1 MHCPYCG
8 KEVKEDWIY
17 CPNCAKNISTGEK
30 ANGESKE
37 EIVSLIQQET
47 LSLPEKPKE
56 AKPNPAKFFAFIG
69 MAVLIIYFIFQ
80 AVSTDRSNMYSSP
93 AKPTAAS
100 TAVSSTQ
107 STARSLSIQEGW
119 TWKVDGYGFSKI
131 NGNVKNTGTAPI
143 GYFNIRAEYLDDNGN
158 VLDTAFTNSLERINP
173 GDQKR
178 FEIMHRHSDSFKKAR
193 LIVEKVQSL

>member
-8 KEVKEDWIY
+8 KEVKEDWVY

-37 EIVSLIQQET
+37 EIASPIQQET
-47 LSLPEKPKE
+47 QSLPEKPKE

-93 AKPTAAS
+93 TKPAATASSSHS
-100 TAVSSTQ
+100 TGI
-107 STARSLSIQEGW
+107 LSIQDGW
-119 TWKVDGYGFSKI
+119 TWKGEGYGFSKI
-131 NGNVKNTGTAPI
+131 SGSVKNTGTAPI
-143 GYFNIRAEYLDDNGN
+143 RYFNIRAEYLDDNGN
-158 VLDTAFTNSLERINP
+158 VLDTAFTNSLERVNP

-178 FEIMHRHSDSFKKAR
+178 FEIMHRHSDSFKTVR
-193 LIVEKVQSL
+193 LIVDKVQ

>member
-8 KEVKEDWIY
+8 KEIKEDWVY

-37 EIVSLIQQET
+37 EIASPIQQET
-47 LSLPEKPKE
+47 QSLPEKTKE

-69 MAVLIIYFIFQ
+69 MAVLITYFIFQ
-80 AVSTDRSNMYSSP
+80 AVSTDRSNMYSHQT
-93 AKPTAAS
+93 KPS
-100 TAVSSTQ
+100 TTTSSH
-107 STARSLSIQEGW
+107 STGILAIQDGW
-119 TWKVDGYGFSKI
+119 TWKGEGYGFSKI
-131 NGNVKNTGTAPI
+131 SGSVKNTGTAPI
-143 GYFNIRAEYLDDNGN
+143 RYFNLRAEYLDDNGN

-178 FEIMHRHSDSFKKAR
+178 FEIMHRHIDSFKTVR
-193 LIVEKVQSL
+193 LIVDKVQ

>member
-1 MHCPYCG
+1 M
-8 KEVKEDWIY
+8 Y

-30 ANGESKE
+30 ANGDTTE
-37 EIVSLIQQET
+37 EIAAQIKMAPPP
-47 LSLPEKPKE
+47 LPEKQKE
-56 AKPNPAKFFAFIG
+56 AKPNPAKFFTFIG

-93 AKPTAAS
+93 TKSTPSS

-131 NGNVKNTGTAPI
+131 NGSVKNTGTAPI
-143 GYFNIRAEYLDDNGN
+143 GYFNIRAEYLDDNDN
-158 VLDTAFTNSLERINP
+158 VLDTGFTNSMERINP

-193 LIVEKVQSL
+193 LIVEKVQS